1 MPPSSM
7 DRADFVTSVLL
18 IALGLGAL
26 IESWRMPRL
35 EHLAINPYTVPGIV
49 PGLLS
54 AIILVLGTV
63 LLVRSLRRGGWR
75 IEFGAAR
82 GLLRDE
88 AARRLGLSLVL
99 TFGYAVGLVGRV
111 SYWLATVLF
120 VFFFIG
126 LFEWKGALV
135 PAQRVKAVGIALGQ
149 ALVVATVVSA
159 VFQYVFLVRLP

>member
-63 LLVRSLRRGGWR
+63 LLVRSLRCGGWR
-75 IEFGAAR
+75 MDFGAAR
-82 GLLRDE
+82 DLLRDE
-88 AARRLGLSLVL
+88 TARRLGLGLVL

-111 SYWLATVLF
+111 PYWLATVLF
-120 VFFFIG
+120 VFFFIC
-126 LFEWKGALV
+126 LFEWTGALA
-135 PAQRVKAVGIALGQ
+135 PARRVKAVGMVLGQ

>member
-1 MPPSSM
+1 M
-7 DRADFVTSVLL
+7 DRADLVTSVLL

-35 EHLAINPYTVPGIV
+35 EERAINAYTVPGIV
-49 PGLLS
+49 PGMLS
-54 AIILVLGTV
+54 AIIVVLGSM
-63 LLVRSLRRGGWR
+63 LLIRSLRRGGGHMD
-75 IEFGAAR
+75 FAAGQDLFR
-82 GLLRDE
+82 GQ

-111 SYWLATVLF
+111 PYWLATVLF

-126 LFEWKGALV
+126 LFEWKSGLA
-135 PAQRVKAVGIALGQ
+135 PARRAKAVAIAL
-149 ALVVATVVSA
+149 ALALAVATAVSA

>member
-7 DRADFVTSVLL
+7 DRADFVTSLVL

-26 IESWRMPRL
+26 NESWRMPRL
-35 EHLAINPYTVPGIV
+35 EQLAINPYTVPGIV

-54 AIILVLGTV
+54 VIILVLGTV

-75 IEFGAAR
+75 IDLGAGR
-82 GLLRDE
+82 HLFRDQT
-88 AARRLGLSLVL
+88 ARRLGLGLVL

-111 SYWLATVLF
+111 PYWLATVLF
-120 VFFFIG
+120 VLFFIT

-135 PAQRVKAVGIALGQ
+135 PAQRVKAVGIALVQ
-149 ALVVATVVSA
+149 ALAVATVVSA